1 MSPRGPRRRTGCL
14 VLGLLALGLAIGF
27 GVWWSSP
34 GVDLGPWR
42 QGPLPLRWAS
52 WERQEAV
59 WQRQGL
65 HRHPEHSYLPIE
77 EISGELVLAVL
88 VGEDISYFGHGAVDP
103 RAVWEVLKEW
113 REEGR
118 LRGASTISQQVAKML
133 FLSGERSLSRKL
145 QEARLAYW
153 IERRLG
159 KRRVLEIYL
168 NVVEFGPGLFGAEAA
183 AQHYLGTS
191 ARVLSAKE
199 AAAVAAAIPAPGRDN
214 PDTGTSK
221 WEFRRDTIAKR
232 LQRVAWLRVI
242 LARHQAGPALPT
254 APPR

>member
-1 MSPRGPRRRTGCL
+1 
-14 VLGLLALGLAIGF
+14 VLGLLGLGLVIGF
-27 GVWWSSP
+27 GAWWSRP
-34 GVDLGPWR
+34 GMDLEPWG

-52 WERQEAV
+52 WERQEEL
-59 WQRQGL
+59 WLRQGL
-65 HRHPEHSYLPIE
+65 HRHPEHAYLPLAD
-77 EISGELVLAVL
+77 ISEELVLAVL
-88 VGEDISYFGHGAVDP
+88 VGEDIGYFGHGAVDP

-113 REEGR
+113 REQGR

-145 QEARLAYW
+145 QEARLAFW
-153 IERRLG
+153 LERKLG

-183 AQHYLGTS
+183 AQHYFETS
-191 ARVLSAKE
+191 ARTLSASQ

-214 PDTGTSK
+214 PDTGTSR
-221 WEFRRDTIAKR
+221 WEFRRDTIARR
-232 LQRVAWLRVI
+232 LQRVAWLRKI
-242 LARHQAGPALPT
+242 LARQRAAGSEVT